1 MRRVVISGMG
11 IVSCLG
17 NNKKEV
23 LDSLIHTK
31 SGIVFSEEYK
41 NYNFKSQVCG
51 EVKNLNL
58 DDYIDRKNNHIA
70 TKSLLTVAMVNSLV
84 QEMLNYLFRQC

>member
-1 MRRVVISGMG
+1 MRRVVISGIG

-41 NYNFKSQVCG
+41 NYNFKSHVCG
-51 EVKNLNL
+51 TVKNLNL
-58 DDYIDRKNNHIA
+58 DNNYFKQE
-70 TKSLLTVAMVNSLV
+70 TNSTEEVMKRNWKSNK
-84 QEMLNYLFRQC
+84 